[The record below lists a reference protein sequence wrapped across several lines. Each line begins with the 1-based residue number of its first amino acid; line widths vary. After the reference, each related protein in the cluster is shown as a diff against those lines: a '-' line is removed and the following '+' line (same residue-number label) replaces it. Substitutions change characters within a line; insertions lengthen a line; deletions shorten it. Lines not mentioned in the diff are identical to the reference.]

1 MLWDVRNLENNAAH
15 LEWAYLFVLKD
26 DNVVILGEIMD
37 KVIVGILALLVAGMY
52 VIGKFLVFAL
62 LAWVL
67 CLALSTPFS
76 WSYPVVLYI
85 AQIIVRLIIK

>member
-1 MLWDVRNLENNAAH
+1 MYSLV
-15 LEWAYLFVLKD
+15 LFLGSFYILCFR
-26 DNVVILGEIMD
+26 VIWR
-37 KVIVGILALLVAGMY
+37 
-52 VIGKFLVFAL
+52 FLVFAL